1 MYTQPLT
8 GAWQFRQAGTDE
20 WLPAQ
25 VPGGVHT
32 DLLALG
38 RIPDPFVADNEK
50 RVLWVA
56 ESDWEYRRTFDADAA
71 LLAKE
76 KVFLVCD
83 GLDTLAEVR
92 LNGHLLGKTDN
103 MFRRYEWEVKS
114 LLHAGE
120 NELVIAFASP
130 VRYVTARQASRPLRG
145 VSQAI
150 EGGPHLRKAPCQFG
164 WDWGPQLPPIGI
176 WKEIRL
182 EGHSIGRL
190 ADIHIRQH
198 HEDGRVRIEVKAQ
211 VERWSEADLRLE
223 VHITTP
229 KGTTITRTAAVDRAG
244 LATVFVP
251 IRGPQLWWPNGYGDQ
266 PLYRVEVEVK
276 AEVKAKAE
284 VKGKVET
291 ESDSSSSTLA
301 SASYSIGLRTIEL
314 RQQPDEWGKSW
325 QFVVNGVPIF
335 AKGSNWIPADSF
347 PTRIS
352 DEHLERLIRS
362 AAESHQ
368 NMLRVWGGGFYEAER
383 FYDLC
388 DRYGILVWQEFI
400 FSCSIYP
407 LDDPAFVENVRIE
420 AIQNIR
426 RLRHRACLALWCGNN
441 EMEWGWESWGW
452 AKQGWE
458 ETLLPY
464 IEKIP
469 ALQGLV
475 RQIKGR
481 ALLPDW
487 KELRD
492 AYDAFFHR
500 TLPAW
505 LAEEDPD
512 HAYWPSSPS
521 SNTPFQNVNGEEQ
534 GDSHYWEVWH
544 GRKPFTAYRNTYPRF
559 QSEFG
564 FQALPPLK
572 TIATYAEPADW
583 NMTSYI
589 MEHHQRSAS
598 GNGLMIGQMTDAFR
612 MPKDFPS
619 LVYLSMVLQAEGIRY
634 GVEHWRRFPQ
644 RVAGTLYWQLND
656 CWPVASW
663 SSLDYFG
670 RWKALH
676 YMAKRFFAPV
686 LLSILDDGPRM
697 GIWVTNDTTEPFEG
711 EARWSLELLGGEVL
725 ASGEEPVQVGPAAAR
740 QIKALDFGDVVVA
753 DRIPGMLGGNRR
765 DMIFVCELWQR
776 DRLLARN
783 IATFVPNKHLALE
796 DPGLT
801 AEITRKGDELTIEVS
816 ARSLARFV
824 ELELEGTDTVFSD
837 NYFDV
842 PAGRTATVTCPLPAG
857 WDLRRA
863 RAALRMRSL
872 RDSYA

>member
-1 MYTQPLT
+1 MYTQSLT
-8 GAWQFRQAGTDE
+8 GAWQFRQVGTDD
-20 WLPAQ
+20 WLPGQ

-38 RIPDPFVADNEK
+38 RIPDPFVQDNEK
-50 RVLWVA
+50 RVQWVA
-56 ESDWEYRRTFDADAA
+56 ERDWEYRRAFRADAA
-71 LLAKE
+71 LLAEE

-92 LNGHLLGKTDN
+92 LNGRLLGQTDN

-114 LLHAGE
+114 LLHDGE
-120 NELVIAFASP
+120 NELAIVFLGP
-130 VRYVTARQASRPLRG
+130 TTAARARDAARPLNG

-150 EGGPHLRKAPCQFG
+150 AGGPHLRKAPCQFG

-176 WKEIRL
+176 WKAIRL

-190 ADIHIRQH
+190 ADVHIRQH
-198 HEDGRVRIEVKAQ
+198 HAGGRVRVEVKAE
-211 VERWSEADLRLE
+211 VERWAEADLRLA

-229 KGTTITRTAAVDRAG
+229 KGATISRTADVDRAG
-244 LATVFVP
+244 RAAVFVP

-266 PLYRVEVEVK
+266 PLYRVEVAVK
-276 AEVKAKAE
+276 AA
-284 VKGKVET
+284 VKGKVGM
-291 ESDSSSSTLA
+291 ESDSSTLTLA

-314 RQQPDEWGKSW
+314 RQQPDAWGKSW
-325 QFVVNGVPIF
+325 QFVVNGIPIF

-352 DEHLERLIRS
+352 DAHLEWLIRS
-362 AAESHQ
+362 AAEAHQ
-368 NMLRVWGGGFYEAER
+368 NMLRVWGGGLYEAER

-407 LDDPAFVENVRIE
+407 LDDPAFVENVRSE

-452 AKQGWE
+452 ARQDWE
-458 ETLLPY
+458 DALAPY
-464 IEKIP
+464 VEKIP
-469 ALQGLV
+469 ALAALA
-475 RQIKGR
+475 RQVKNR
-481 ALLPDW
+481 RLLPDW
-487 KELRD
+487 RQLRD
-492 AYDAFFHR
+492 AYAAFFHR
-500 TLPAW
+500 ILPAW
-505 LAEEDPD
+505 VAAEDPD

-544 GRKPFTAYRNTYPRF
+544 GRKPFTAYRTTHPRF

-589 MEHHQRSAS
+589 MEHHQRNAS
-598 GNGLMIGQMTDAFR
+598 GNGLMLGQMTDTFR

-644 RVAGTLYWQLND
+644 RVAGALYWQLND

-676 YMAKRFFAPV
+676 YMARRFFAPV

-697 GIWVTNDTTEPFEG
+697 GIWVTNDTTEAFTG
-711 EARWSLELLGGEVL
+711 EARWSLELLDGEAL
-725 ASGEEPVQVGPAAAR
+725 ASGAEAVHLGPQAAGE
-740 QIKALDFGDVVVA
+740 IKTLDFGEAIIA
-753 DRIPGMLGGNRR
+753 DRFPGMLGGNRR

-776 DRLLARN
+776 DRLIGRN
-783 IATFVPNKHLALE
+783 LATFVPNKHLELA
-796 DPGLT
+796 DPGL
-801 AEITRKGDELTIEVS
+801 AVEVSRKGEQLICEVS

-824 ELELEGTDTVFSD
+824 ELELDGVDVVFSD
-837 NYFDV
+837 NYFDA
-842 PAGRTATVTCPLPAG
+842 PAGRTVTVTCPLPAG

-863 RAALRMRSL
+863 RAALRVRSL
-872 RDSYA
+872 RDTYA